1 MRIIQV
7 QNSRLWHVYKYWNWN
22 IWHVISI
29 EHMYFCTCLFVKR
42 ELFYISKE
50 QLLCSI
56 HSAWFTTCVFLR
68 DLSELS
74 RGRGGWRQREG
85 HNFLRQQKREGS
97 WKMGRYKGENHENM
111 CPWSR
116 RGSPTEEKKVL
127 YFVKKPGRNRRVEW
141 SAVRIRVGLL
151 SKMYV
156 YGITKNRLEVYFD
169 LS

>member
-1 MRIIQV
+1 M

-29 EHMYFCTCLFVKR
+29 EHVYLCRCLFVKR

-68 DLSELS
+68 DLSEIS
-74 RGRGGWRQREG
+74 RGRGGRDR
-85 HNFLRQQKREGS
+85 
-97 WKMGRYKGENHENM
+97 GRVTTFWDSRKGRSHEK
-111 CPWSR
+111 WAVI
-116 RGSPTEEKKVL
+116 RGRILKICVRDHVEAHPQNKKEVL

-151 SKMYV
+151 MLSSKMYV
-156 YGITKNRLEVYFD
+156 YGITKNRLEIYFE